1 MNGFGEKEARE
12 RAAEKASGTAGNI
25 PQVGEAIQGAAR
37 EVGTQ
42 AVAAATQLYQQGA
55 TTAGYLGR
63 LAAEQPVT
71 ALLLAAAVGYG
82 LAYLIHRS
90 D

>member
-42 AVAAATQLYQQGA
+42 AVAAATQLYQ
-55 TTAGYLGR
+55 
-63 LAAEQPVT
+63 
-71 ALLLAAAVGYG
+71 
-82 LAYLIHRS
+82 
-90 D
+90 